1 MINLTNKNYFHFL
14 FIFLI
19 FFNYIISLILFGNIT
34 LFYHDVLDAG
44 VVYNDVLGKFYRGET
59 DPFNIFLN
67 GNIEAHYMQYLL
79 KPFSLIYGIFE
90 TELAYWIT
98 DILIKLTSYFS
109 FFLLSKKIS
118 KNYFISSLA
127 SCIYAYFNA
136 NALNGFGTAIFPYLV
151 YLCLFKNN

>member
-1 MINLTNKNYFHFL
+1 
-14 FIFLI
+14 
-19 FFNYIISLILFGNIT
+19 
-34 LFYHDVLDAG
+34 
-44 VVYNDVLGKFYRGET
+44 
-59 DPFNIFLN
+59 
-67 GNIEAHYMQYLL
+67 MQYLL

-109 FFLLSKKIS
+109 FFILSKKIS

-136 NALNGFGTAIFPYLV
+136 NALNGFGTAILIPPPSNRTGLQDLV
-151 YLCLFKNN
+151 KTEKILFKFFFK